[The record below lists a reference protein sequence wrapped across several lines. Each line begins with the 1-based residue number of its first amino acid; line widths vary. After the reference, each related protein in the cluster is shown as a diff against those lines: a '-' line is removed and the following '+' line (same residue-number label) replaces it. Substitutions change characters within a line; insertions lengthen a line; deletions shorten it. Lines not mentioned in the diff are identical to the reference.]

1 MLGIQITED
10 CGRLLAKDDSGIAN
24 PKCKIGEPMSN
35 KILIVDDEPFNLDLL
50 EQELSDQG
58 YVIEK
63 ANDGTEAL
71 AKVPSFQPDLILLDY
86 MMPKMNG
93 LEVLKRLRGDDQHKG
108 IPVILLTAK
117 ATQEDKVRGL
127 DAGADDYVIKPF
139 DSIELLARVR
149 AMMRI
154 KEMHDTLE
162 EWNRNLAD
170 TVKQQVEEI
179 QRMNRLKR
187 YLSPQIAE
195 TILGDDKNLF
205 KSHRREIT
213 VVFLDLRGFTAFSD
227 STEPEEVMEVLR
239 GYHAEMG
246 RLIFQFDGTLVRFAG
261 DGIMIFFND
270 PIPCADHTEKGVR
283 MAIEMQDRVQ
293 ELRKGWLKNG
303 YDLDLGIGLA
313 AGYATIGNIGF
324 EGRMDYDAIG
334 NVTNL
339 AARLCGEAKGGQILI
354 DRKTLSKIEEL
365 VDVET
370 LGEFQLKGF
379 SRPLPAFN
387 IVKSR

>member
-1 MLGIQITED
+1 M
-10 CGRLLAKDDSGIAN
+10 A
-24 PKCKIGEPMSN
+24 N

-50 EQELSDQG
+50 EQELVDPG
-58 YVIEK
+58 YIIER
-63 ANDGTEAL
+63 ANDGVEAL
-71 AKVPSFQPDLILLDY
+71 EKLESFDPDIILLDY
-86 MMPKMNG
+86 MMPRMTG
-93 LEVLKRLRGDDQHKG
+93 LEVLQRLRQDQRHKA

-139 DSIELLARVR
+139 DAVELLARVR
-149 AMMRI
+149 AMLRI
-154 KEMHDTLE
+154 KSMHDTLE

-170 TVKQQVEEI
+170 KVKQQVAELE
-179 QRMNRLKR
+179 RMNGLKR

-195 TILGDDKNLF
+195 TILAEDQNLF

-227 STEPEEVMEVLR
+227 SAEPEEVMDVLR

-246 RLIFQFDGTLVRFAG
+246 KLIFRFEGTLVRFAG
-261 DGIMIFFND
+261 DGIMVFFND
-270 PIPCADHTEKGVR
+270 PIPCADHTEKAVR
-283 MAIEMQDRVQ
+283 MAIEMQARAQ
-293 ELRKGWLKNG
+293 ELRKAWLKRG

-324 EGRMDYDAIG
+324 EGRIDYDAIG

-354 DRKTLSKIEEL
+354 DRKTLSKMDEFLE
-365 VDVET
+365 VET
-370 LGEFQLKGF
+370 LEELHLKGF
-379 SRPLPAFN
+379 ARPVPAFN
-387 IVKSR
+387 IVRLKSSS